1 MRVSRAKKEDRRK
14 FIPNPSSNGSCN
26 ELVIKDYGCQ
36 QHISSSSQKVNHMAN
51 RPQKALH
58 DDEMETSE
66 LHRSVWTTP

>member
-14 FIPNPSSNGSCN
+14 FISNPPSNGSRN
-26 ELVIKDYGCQ
+26 ELVTNDYGCH
-36 QHISSSSQKVNHMAN
+36 QHILSSSQKVNHMAN

-58 DDEMETSE
+58 EDEMETSE